1 MLYRFST
8 FIVYSILKL
17 FFNLEIKGADCIPK
31 KGSFILAANHVS
43 FLDPPAVSSC
53 CPRKVLFIARADL
66 FDNKVLGFYM
76 RRVGVIPIKRYS
88 ADLGALKVAL
98 KALKNMPLLIF
109 PQGER
114 TSNFDDVRPGIGFL
128 CKKSDVPVIAARIY
142 GTDVVLPRGA
152 KFLRPGKVK
161 VIFSQV
167 DNIGK
172 DDTYEDI
179 TVKVM
184 MKIKSL

>member
-8 FIVYSILKL
+8 FIVYSILKI
-17 FFNLEIKGADCIPK
+17 FFKLEIKGADCFPK
-31 KGSFILAANHVS
+31 QGPFILASNHIS

-53 CPRKVLFIARADL
+53 CPRKVVFIARADL
-66 FDNKVLGFYM
+66 FNNKLLGFYM

-98 KALKNMPLLIF
+98 NALKIKPLLIF

-114 TSNFDDVRPGIGFL
+114 TSNLDDVRPGIGFL
-128 CKKSDVPVIAARIY
+128 CKKSAVPVIVARIY
-142 GTDVVLPRGA
+142 GTDVVLPKGA

-161 VIFSQV
+161 VIFSRV
-167 DNIGK
+167 DNIEK

-179 TVKVM
+179 TTKVM
-184 MKIKSL
+184 DKIKSL